1 MDMITVRVEDWIN
14 RELLAEAAER
24 GIDQS
29 DVVRE
34 AIVDHLRGRSH
45 NIMVSTESSFEIAS
59 RIGLIGCAE
68 GLPPDLSTNRAYLDG
83 FGQ

>member
-1 MDMITVRVEDWIN
+1 MDTIIVRVEDWIN
-14 RELLAEAAER
+14 HELEAEANER
-24 GIDQS
+24 GINQS

-34 AIVDHLRGRSH
+34 ALVDHLRAR
-45 NIMVSTESSFEIAS
+45 ITVSTESSFEIAA
-59 RIGLIGCAE
+59 RVGLIGCAE